1 MCSFVRFSCLHTIL
15 FSLDTTRETCNF
27 SSRVSMEKHAV
38 FGIRSLCGVDR
49 SIGTNGTA
57 WSV

>member
-15 FSLDTTRETCNF
+15 YSLDTTRETRTF
-27 SSRVSMEKHAV
+27 SSRVYVEKHAL
-38 FGIRSLCGVDR
+38 FGVGGFCGIDNPN
-49 SIGTNGTA
+49 GTNGTA

>member
-1 MCSFVRFSCLHTIL
+1 MCSFVSFSCLHTIL
-15 FSLDTTRETCNF
+15 FSLDTTRETCTF
-27 SSRVSMEKHAV
+27 SFRVYMEKHAV
-38 FGIRSLCGVDR
+38 FGVGSFCGIES